1 MAISKIVDNRSYS
14 NKPDDSAS
22 CMKGSSDCQYLTE
35 SGGCSAEWC
44 IYEELPKMINSSR
57 ELTCSICGK
66 NKKSF
71 SSYSGVRSY
80 ICDEC
85 NKKIKKITPD
95 KKLCAICNTNEVE
108 LDQCICTSCQK
119 DILSVIK
126 NNTCPI
132 CGRSTKPGQ
141 YICTTCS
148 AQIKEKLDE

>member
-1 MAISKIVDNRSYS
+1 MVSNMAISKIVDNRSYS

-44 IYEELPKMINSSR
+44 IFEELPKMINSSR

-85 NKKIKKITPD
+85 NKKIKKITVRREEFEKTTG
-95 KKLCAICNTNEVE
+95 KKIKRFVE
-108 LDQCICTSCQK
+108 SNKDQ
-119 DILSVIK
+119 
-126 NNTCPI
+126 
-132 CGRSTKPGQ
+132 
-141 YICTTCS
+141 
-148 AQIKEKLDE
+148 